1 MTTPIE
7 AQECANC
14 LYSRPYN
21 KFRPDQVG
29 AKNIVYCHFS
39 APSRTTDVAIG
50 NPVAPVREDAWCGQW
65 FLHPSFEVVR
75 HG

>member
-1 MTTPIE
+1 MSIPIE

-14 LYSRPYN
+14 LYARPYN
-21 KFRPDQVG
+21 KFRPNIVG
-29 AKNIVYCHFS
+29 AKEIVYCHFS
-39 APSRTTDVAIG
+39 APCRATDAAIG

-65 FLHPSFEVVR
+65 SLHPSFAELA

>member
-1 MTTPIE
+1 MSTPIE

-14 LYSRPYN
+14 LYARTHN

-29 AKNIVYCHFS
+29 ARGIVYCHHF
-39 APSRTTDVAIG
+39 APCRSTDVAIG

-65 FLHPSFEVVR
+65 SLHPSFK
-75 HG
+75 GLDDA